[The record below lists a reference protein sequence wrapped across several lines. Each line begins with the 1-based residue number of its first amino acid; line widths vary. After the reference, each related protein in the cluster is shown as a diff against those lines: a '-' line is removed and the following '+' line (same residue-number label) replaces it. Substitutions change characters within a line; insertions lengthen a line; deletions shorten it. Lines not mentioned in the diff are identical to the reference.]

1 MGGFAASA
9 SSGLTTGLP
18 KLSTGSVMTVSL
30 VAGELIYS
38 HNGKEVYRSVLPDR
52 PAGKCKRRQRWGD
65 PSNSAEEGEIH
76 PNKAKCDAAGDCEWV
91 LLTEWDYGH
100 PKCTNCDAVGSIL
113 PVSCWCG
120 TNANDP
126 NCSQCKCPDCG
137 GTGIGKF
144 RLTVTLKMRKSPSS
158 ELPLSL
164 YHRIE

>member
-1 MGGFAASA
+1 MGGHAVGRVGFGLDAPNNYYY
-9 SSGLTTGLP
+9 SS
-18 KLSTGSVMTVSL
+18 KGSVMTVSL

-65 PSNSAEEGEIH
+65 PSDSTEEEGEIH
-76 PNKAKCDAAGDCEWV
+76 PNKANCDAAGDCEWV

-113 PVSCWCG
+113 PVSCGCG

-144 RLTVTLKMRKSPSS
+144 RLTVTLEDAKVT
-158 ELPLSL
+158 LL
-164 YHRIE
+164 